1 MSAIILQLDYLMMQ
15 STNALLVV
23 FVIPLLE
30 HLEAL
35 VHQQVEL
42 GHRDVHESARPEHL
56 QQLCL
61 QVAGN
66 RLHQADCSLQ
76 WVLRVPEFAIFKK
89 IISSLLF
96 GRCNI

>member
-1 MSAIILQLDYLMMQ
+1 MMQ

-23 FVIPLLE
+23 LVIPLLE